1 MNKFCTKHA
10 LIKCKGKQI
19 NRKGS
24 KKKKK
29 RKREIYF
36 EDVKMDDIIG

>member
-1 MNKFCTKHA
+1 MNKFCAKHA

-29 RKREIYF
+29 EKEKFILRC
-36 EDVKMDDIIG
+36 